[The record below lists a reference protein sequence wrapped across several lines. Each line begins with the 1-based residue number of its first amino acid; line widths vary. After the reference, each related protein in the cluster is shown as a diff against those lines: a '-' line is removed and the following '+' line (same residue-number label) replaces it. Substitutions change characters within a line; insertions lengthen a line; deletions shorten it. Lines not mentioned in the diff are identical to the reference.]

1 MLRQLRHPRMDP
13 PYHKSGS
20 ICSWQRPVE
29 AFDCQ
34 LFRLDADGLGG
45 WVVADPAKW
54 DTNKSSNSNTNTSHY
69 HPSFLGPESTPL
81 RGAGFP
87 AQI

>member
-45 WVVADPAKW
+45 GSWLTRPNGTLIKAVTVIPTLPIITHHFSDP
-54 DTNKSSNSNTNTSHY
+54 SQR
-69 HPSFLGPESTPL
+69 L
-81 RGAGFP
+81 
-87 AQI
+87 